1 MILDMKFLIDA
12 IFQSDGE
19 EKQPDNEHA
28 LRIATATLLIEVVRA
43 DFEVERS
50 EMDEVRQILSQQ
62 FELSKQEL
70 EQLVSEADERADRL
84 VSLQHITRQL
94 NENLSEEEKIRVIEM
109 MWQVVFADG
118 NLDHY
123 EEHLIRQVA
132 ELLYLPHSA
141 FIKAR
146 HKAEPPV
153 M

>member
-1 MILDMKFLIDA
+1 MKFLIDK
-12 IFQSDGE
+12 FLNSVE
-19 EKQPDNEHA
+19 EHNSPDTES
-28 LRIATATLLIEVVRA
+28 LLQIATATLMLEVVRA
-43 DFEVERS
+43 DFEIDPN
-50 EMDEVRQILSQQ
+50 EMIKVHQLLGQHFSLDET
-62 FELSKQEL
+62 ELARL
-70 EQLVSEADERADRL
+70 IADANEHADKL

-94 NENLSEEEKIRVIEM
+94 NDHFSEPEKIQVVEM

>member
-1 MILDMKFLIDA
+1 MRILI
-12 IFQSDGE
+12 
-19 EKQPDNEHA
+19 EKLFRSFEVETEVVDRDR
-28 LRIATATLLIEVVRA
+28 LLKIATATLLLEVINA
-43 DFEVERS
+43 DFEVQQS
-50 EMDEVRQILSQQ
+50 EMDKLQDLLSSQ
-62 FELSKQEL
+62 FKLGAEELD
-70 EQLVSEADERADRL
+70 QLLAEAKLEADHM

-94 NENLSEEEKIRVIEM
+94 NEQFDQAEKTRVIEM
-109 MWQVVFADG
+109 MWEMVFADG

>member
-1 MILDMKFLIDA
+1 MKILIEMLFRSVEVETTEVDRERLL
-12 IFQSDGE
+12 Q
-19 EKQPDNEHA
+19 
-28 LRIATATLLIEVVRA
+28 IATATLLLEVINA
-43 DFEVERS
+43 DFEVQQS
-50 EMDEVRQILSQQ
+50 EMDKLQDLLGSQFQ
-62 FELSKQEL
+62 LGSEELA
-70 EQLVSEADERADRL
+70 QLLVEAKLEADHM

-94 NENLSEEEKIRVIEM
+94 NEQFSEQEKTRVIEM
-109 MWQVVFADG
+109 MWEMVFADG

>member
-1 MILDMKFLIDA
+1 MRILI
-12 IFQSDGE
+12 
-19 EKQPDNEHA
+19 EKLFRSFEVETEVVDRDR
-28 LRIATATLLIEVVRA
+28 LLKIATATLLLEVINA
-43 DFEVERS
+43 DFEVQQS
-50 EMDEVRQILSQQ
+50 EMDKLQNLLSSQ
-62 FELSKQEL
+62 FKLGAEELD
-70 EQLVSEADERADRL
+70 QLLAEAKLEADHM

-94 NENLSEEEKIRVIEM
+94 NEQFDQAEKTRVIEM
-109 MWQVVFADG
+109 MWEMVFADG
-118 NLDHY
+118 NLDRY

>member
-1 MILDMKFLIDA
+1 MKFLIDA
-12 IFQSDGE
+12 LFNS
-19 EKQPDNEHA
+19 EKGAEQVQNSEYV
-28 LRIATATLLIEVVRA
+28 LQMATATLLLEVVRA
-43 DFEVERS
+43 DFEVQQS
-50 EMDEVRQILSQQ
+50 ELDKIRHLLSEQ
-62 FELSKQEL
+62 FKLSADEL
-70 EQLVSEADERADRL
+70 EQMIREAWEEADRL

-94 NENLSEEEKIRVIEM
+94 NEQFSEPEKIRVIEM
-109 MWQVVFADG
+109 MWEVVFADG

-123 EEHLIRQVA
+123 EEHLVRQVA

>member
-1 MILDMKFLIDA
+1 MK
-12 IFQSDGE
+12 
-19 EKQPDNEHA
+19 
-28 LRIATATLLIEVVRA
+28 
-43 DFEVERS
+43 
-50 EMDEVRQILSQQ
+50 EVRQVLSEQ
-62 FELSKQEL
+62 FNLSKQEL
-70 EQLVSEADERADRL
+70 EQLISEADEHADRL
-84 VSLQHITRQL
+84 VSLQHVTRQL
-94 NENLSEEEKIRVIEM
+94 NENFSEAEKIRVIEM

-132 ELLYLPHSA
+132 ELLYLPHSE

>member
-1 MILDMKFLIDA
+1 MKFLIDA
-12 IFQSDGE
+12 IFQSGDAAIE
-19 EKQPDNEHA
+19 PDAEHT
-28 LRIATATLLIEVVRA
+28 LRIATATLLLEVVRA
-43 DFEVERS
+43 DFEIGRI
-50 EMDEVRQILSQQ
+50 EMNEVRQVLAAQ
-62 FELSKQEL
+62 FNLSKQEL
-70 EQLVSEADERADRL
+70 EQLIREADEHADRL

-94 NENLSEEEKIRVIEM
+94 NENLSETEKIRVIEM
-109 MWQVVFADG
+109 MWRVVFADG

-132 ELLYLPHSA
+132 ELLYLPHSE

>member
-1 MILDMKFLIDA
+1 MKFLIEA
-12 IFQSDGE
+12 LFKI
-19 EKQPDNEHA
+19 EKGTEQTQNTERV
-28 LRIATATLLIEVVRA
+28 LQIATATLLLEVVRA
-43 DFEVERS
+43 DFEIQRE
-50 EMDEVRQILSQQ
+50 ELDKTRQLLAQQ
-62 FELSKQEL
+62 FRLNAEEL
-70 EQLVSEADERADRL
+70 EQLIAEAGENADRL

-94 NENLSEEEKIRVIEM
+94 NEQFSEPEKIRVIEM
-109 MWQVVFADG
+109 MWEVVFADG

-146 HKAEPPV
+146 HSAEPPI

>member
-1 MILDMKFLIDA
+1 MKFLIDA

-19 EKQPDNEHA
+19 GKQPDTEHA

>member
-1 MILDMKFLIDA
+1 MKFLIDA
-12 IFQSDGE
+12 IFQPGDEAE
-19 EKQPDNEHA
+19 EPDTEHT
-28 LRIATATLLIEVVRA
+28 LRIATATLLLEVVRA
-43 DFEVERS
+43 DFKVGRR
-50 EMDEVRQILSQQ
+50 EMNEVRQVLAGKFDLS
-62 FELSKQEL
+62 EQEL
-70 EQLVSEADERADRL
+70 EQLIDEAEQHADRL

-94 NENLSEEEKIRVIEM
+94 NENLSEAEKIRVIEM

-132 ELLYLPHSA
+132 ELLYLPHA
-141 FIKAR
+141 EFIKAR

>member
-1 MILDMKFLIDA
+1 MKFLIETL
-12 IFQSDGE
+12 FKSVKSNPQSVDKE
-19 EKQPDNEHA
+19 Q
-28 LRIATATLLIEVVRA
+28 LLQIATATLLLEVVRA
-43 DFEVERS
+43 DFEIHKS
-50 EMDEVRQILSQQ
+50 ELDKLYELLGNQFKLDEPALDQI
-62 FELSKQEL
+62 
-70 EQLVSEADERADRL
+70 VSEAQRNADHL

-94 NENLSEEEKIRVIEM
+94 NEQFSEAEKTRIIEM
-109 MWQVVFADG
+109 MWEIVFADG

-141 FIKAR
+141 FIRAR

>member
-1 MILDMKFLIDA
+1 MKFLIDVL
-12 IFQSDGE
+12 FKSDKE
-19 EKQPDNEHA
+19 TEQVLNNVHV
-28 LRIATATLLIEVVRA
+28 LRVATATLLLEVVRA
-43 DFEVERS
+43 DFEVQQS
-50 EMDEVRQILSQQ
+50 ELDKIRHLLSQQ
-62 FELSKQEL
+62 FKLNSEEL
-70 EQLVSEADERADRL
+70 EQMISEAGENADRL

-94 NENLSEEEKIRVIEM
+94 NEQFSEAEKMRVIEM
-109 MWQVVFADG
+109 MWEVVFADG

-141 FIKAR
+141 FMKAR

>member
-1 MILDMKFLIDA
+1 MKFLLDA
-12 IFQSDGE
+12 IFQQSAE
-19 EKQPDNEHA
+19 VKEPDAEHT
-28 LRIATATLLIEVVRA
+28 LRIATATLLLEVVRA
-43 DFEVERS
+43 DFEVGRR
-50 EMDEVRQILSQQ
+50 EMNEVRQVLSEQ
-62 FELSKQEL
+62 FDLNKQEL
-70 EQLVSEADERADRL
+70 EQLISEADEHADRL

-94 NENLSEEEKIRVIEM
+94 NENLSESEKIRIIEM

-132 ELLYLPHSA
+132 ELLYLPHA
-141 FIKAR
+141 EFIKAR

>member
-1 MILDMKFLIDA
+1 MKFLIEA
-12 IFQSDGE
+12 LFKV
-19 EKQPDNEHA
+19 EKGTEQTQNTERV
-28 LRIATATLLIEVVRA
+28 LQIATATLLLEVVRA
-43 DFEVERS
+43 DFEIQQGEL
-50 EMDEVRQILSQQ
+50 DKIRQLLAGQ
-62 FELSKQEL
+62 FRLYADEL
-70 EQLVSEADERADRL
+70 EQLITEAGENADRL

-94 NENLSEEEKIRVIEM
+94 NEQFSEAEKIRVIEM
-109 MWQVVFADG
+109 MWEVVFADG

-146 HKAEPPV
+146 HRAEPPV

>member
-1 MILDMKFLIDA
+1 MKFLIDA
-12 IFQSDGE
+12 IFQSNDE
-19 EKQPDNEHA
+19 IKEPDTEHA
-28 LRIATATLLIEVVRA
+28 LRIATATLLLEVVRA
-43 DFEVERS
+43 DFEVGRR
-50 EMDEVRQILSQQ
+50 EMKEVRQVLSEQ
-62 FELSKQEL
+62 FNLSKQEL
-70 EQLVSEADERADRL
+70 EQLISEADEHADRL
-84 VSLQHITRQL
+84 VSLQHVTRQL
-94 NENLSEEEKIRVIEM
+94 NENFSEAEKIRVIEM

-132 ELLYLPHSA
+132 ELLYLPHSE

>member
-1 MILDMKFLIDA
+1 MKFLIETFFKSVDIRA
-12 IFQSDGE
+12 ETADRERLLQ
-19 EKQPDNEHA
+19 
-28 LRIATATLLIEVVRA
+28 LATATLLLEVVCA
-43 DFEVERS
+43 DFEVQQS
-50 EMDEVRQILSQQ
+50 EMDKLQDLLIRQFQLGSE
-62 FELSKQEL
+62 ELD
-70 EQLVSEADERADRL
+70 QLLAEAKLEADHM

-94 NENLSEEEKIRVIEM
+94 NEQFSEQEKTRVIEM
-109 MWQVVFADG
+109 MWEIVFADG

>member
-1 MILDMKFLIDA
+1 MRILIQKLFRSVEVETTEADRERLL
-12 IFQSDGE
+12 QV
-19 EKQPDNEHA
+19 
-28 LRIATATLLIEVVRA
+28 ATATLLLEVVRA
-43 DFEVERS
+43 DFEVQQS
-50 EMDEVRQILSQQ
+50 EMNKLQDLLGSQFQ
-62 FELSKQEL
+62 LGSEELA
-70 EQLVSEADERADRL
+70 QLLAEAKLEADHM

-94 NENLSEEEKIRVIEM
+94 NEQFSEQEKTRVIEM
-109 MWQVVFADG
+109 MWEIVFADG

>member
-1 MILDMKFLIDA
+1 MKFLIDA
-12 IFQSDGE
+12 LFKSGGE
-19 EKQPDNEHA
+19 EKSPDTGYV
-28 LRIATATLLIEVVRA
+28 LRVATATLLLEVVRA
-43 DFEVERS
+43 DFEIEHS
-50 EMDEVRQILSQQ
+50 EMEKVRLILRQRFQ
-62 FELSKQEL
+62 LNEQEL
-70 EQLVSEADERADRL
+70 EQMIAEAGEQADRL

-94 NENLSEEEKIRVIEM
+94 NEQFDEAEKIRVIEM

-132 ELLYLPHSA
+132 ELLYLPHSV
-141 FIKAR
+141 FIRAR

>member
-1 MILDMKFLIDA
+1 MKFLIDA
-12 IFQSDGE
+12 IFQSGDAAIE
-19 EKQPDNEHA
+19 PDAEHT
-28 LRIATATLLIEVVRA
+28 LRIATATLLLEVVRA
-43 DFEVERS
+43 DFEVGRR
-50 EMDEVRQILSQQ
+50 EMNEVRQVLAAQ
-62 FELSKQEL
+62 FNLSKQEL
-70 EQLVSEADERADRL
+70 EQLINEANEHADRL

-94 NENLSEEEKIRVIEM
+94 NENLSETEKIRVIEM

-123 EEHLIRQVA
+123 EEHLIRQVSD
-132 ELLYLPHSA
+132 LLYLPHSE

>member
-1 MILDMKFLIDA
+1 MKFLIDA
-12 IFQSDGE
+12 IFQSGDAAIE
-19 EKQPDNEHA
+19 PDAEHT
-28 LRIATATLLIEVVRA
+28 LRIATATLLLEVVRA
-43 DFEVERS
+43 DFEIGRI
-50 EMDEVRQILSQQ
+50 EMNEVRQVLAAQ
-62 FELSKQEL
+62 FNLSKQEL
-70 EQLVSEADERADRL
+70 EQLIREADEHADRL

-94 NENLSEEEKIRVIEM
+94 NENLSETEKIRVIEM

-123 EEHLIRQVA
+123 EEHLIRQVSD
-132 ELLYLPHSA
+132 LLYLPHSE